1 MPSYEYRD
9 GELIEVPDVVV
20 SESREL
26 REDVSRTLVIEP
38 GVTLTA
44 HGRLSGTVS
53 VRAGASLDARND
65 VSGTVNVGANAEAT
79 FHRAASGTLNV
90 SRGGIVTVTRSA
102 VALGTMHVDGTL
114 INYGTRGV
122 KVLGAGFVDDRE
134 GSTVLRPDE
143 TLDDGTVIYRN

>member
-20 SESREL
+20 SESGEL

-38 GVTLTA
+38 GIILTA
-44 HGRLSGTVS
+44 HGRLSGSVS
-53 VRAGASLDARND
+53 VRVGATLDARND
-65 VSGTVNVGANAEAT
+65 VSGTVNVRANADAT
-79 FHRAASGTLNV
+79 FHRAASGTLNI
-90 SRGGIVTVTRSA
+90 SRGGVVTLTKSA

-122 KVLGAGFVDDRE
+122 NVHGAGFVDDRE
-134 GSTVLRPDE
+134 GSTVRRPDE